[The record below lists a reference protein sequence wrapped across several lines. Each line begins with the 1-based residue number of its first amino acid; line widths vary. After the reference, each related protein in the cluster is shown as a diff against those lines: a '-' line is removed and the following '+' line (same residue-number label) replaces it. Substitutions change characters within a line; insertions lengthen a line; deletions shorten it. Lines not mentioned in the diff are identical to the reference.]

1 MSAPCSPAGPRMST
15 EPPCVSPRQRE
26 ASRRREAEVH
36 EVDASALGAAIPGNR
51 ANAPATSVRRALLE
65 RALCDGVFV
74 GVPGRTRTPCR
85 VPRTRPIAPAIDAR
99 LRAWLRARGDVPH
112 DAPLLFGEWISTD
125 ARSLP
130 HAVWIVVGVGAS
142 ARDAILPRAAATI
155 VAGDII
161 ALALRSRG

>member
-1 MSAPCSPAGPRMST
+1 MST

-85 VPRTRPIAPAIDAR
+85 VPRTRPVDPAFDAR
-99 LRAWLRARGDVPH
+99 LRAWLRARSDIPRE
-112 DAPLLFGEWISTD
+112 APIRLGEWISTD
-125 ARSLP
+125 VRSLP

-155 VAGDII
+155 VAGDIV